1 MGYILLLV
9 NLIFGGYVMAT
20 VQDLKDSLKAIGEG
34 VNALEQGIKDLKAQV
49 AAGGA
54 VTQADLDELA
64 KTAADVVADIA
75 DVSDQ
80 E

>member
-1 MGYILLLV
+1 
-9 NLIFGGYVMAT
+9 MAT

-34 VNALEQGIKDLKAQV
+34 VNALEDGIKDLKAQL

-64 KTAADVVADIA
+64 ATAAAVVADIA
-75 DVSDQ
+75 DTTDQ
-80 E
+80 